1 MSRRF
6 LLLLP
11 IAGAAVLL
19 PVGIAAA
26 HSGDRAGARVGGQ
39 SAPQAPAAPRGVGSD
54 AGWGSVLEP
63 PRPGSGI
70 DTTKLIPGL
79 TVTYGA
85 ATGGLFASPPTNPA
99 SGYVSADAHNK
110 PPAVGEI
117 DSFLSSDGKTYYRVV
132 NRTPTG
138 TSYSH

>member
-1 MSRRF
+1 MMSRRF

-26 HSGDRAGARVGGQ
+26 KGSGHAT
-39 SAPQAPAAPRGVGSD
+39 PPAAPTPPRGAGSD

-70 DTTKLIPGL
+70 DTTKLVPGL
-79 TVTYGA
+79 TATYGA
-85 ATGGLFASPPTNPA
+85 ATGGYFASPPTNPA
-99 SGYVSADAHNK
+99 SGYVAEDSSHH

-117 DSFLSSDGKTYYRVV
+117 HSFLASDGKSYYRVV

-138 TSYSH
+138 VTYSH

>member
-6 LLLLP
+6 PLLLP
-11 IAGAAVLL
+11 LVSAAIFV

-26 HSGDRAGARVGGQ
+26 EGGGRSASGAVA
-39 SAPQAPAAPRGVGSD
+39 SAPAPAAPRGLGSD

-70 DTTKLIPGL
+70 DTTKVVPGL
-79 TVTYGA
+79 TATYGA

-99 SGYVSADAHNK
+99 SGYVAEDSSHH

-117 DSFLSSDGKTYYRVV
+117 HSFLASDGKSYYRVV
-132 NRTPTG
+132 NRTPSGVT
-138 TSYSH
+138 YSH